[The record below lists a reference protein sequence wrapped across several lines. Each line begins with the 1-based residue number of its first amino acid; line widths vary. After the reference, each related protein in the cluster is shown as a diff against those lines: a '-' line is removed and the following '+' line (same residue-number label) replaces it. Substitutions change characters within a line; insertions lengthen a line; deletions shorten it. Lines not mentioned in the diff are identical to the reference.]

1 MIVGL
6 AIKKKR
12 PLILYEASIE
22 LGERISMFR
31 EKFRE
36 RSCFNRIRIL
46 KYRSFMRV
54 NFSNGIMR
62 NEDHIN

>member
-1 MIVGL
+1 
-6 AIKKKR
+6 
-12 PLILYEASIE
+12 
-22 LGERISMFR
+22 MFR

-36 RSCFNRIRIL
+36 RSCFNRIKVL
-46 KYRSFMRV
+46 KYRSFIRV

>member
-1 MIVGL
+1 V
-6 AIKKKR
+6 
-12 PLILYEASIE
+12 IE
-22 LGERISMFR
+22 TAPYLCIYDGGTRISMFR

-36 RSCFNRIRIL
+36 RLCFNRIRIL

-54 NFSNGIMR
+54 NFSNGIIR